1 MVLTKIN
8 YKFFNYFIYICLVV
22 SIFFLYHK
30 YQFPTD
36 WTTSEWLIN
45 YQGGFTRRG
54 LVGEILVQINYF
66 LKLEIRNLVFIFE
79 IILLFVYYFYI
90 INFFKKLE
98 FSPILIL
105 LIFSPLGFLFS
116 VTETEAIARKEIL
129 LFCLYLLYLDTI
141 LKGKQKLTYLTL
153 FVGLPIINLVW
164 DGNIFYVFF
173 FIYTFFVS
181 KIKIHKK
188 EIILF
193 SISLIPYLISSIIL
207 VTTKSNDQMLEQM
220 CKAIN
225 EPCFG
230 AMNFLDYSFKDQM
243 NYGLSR
249 FKFVFLIRYLFIFV
263 ICFFPFLFIFYDQKN
278 KTKIFFGYFICVIPT
293 FIFLYISFD
302 WGRYLNILYI
312 FSLLTLIFLLKIE
325 KIQIKKTRLYI
336 FINKLTE
343 DKYKLYFV
351 YTYFFLYLF
360 AWYPKVILT
369 DDIGSL
375 PYLRI
380 LDRIIDFLIV

>member
-8 YKFFNYFIYICLVV
+8 NKFFNYYIFICFSV

-30 YQFPTD
+30 FQYPTD

-54 LVGEILVQINYF
+54 LVGEILVQINTF
-66 LKLEIRNLVFIFE
+66 LNFEIRNLVFIFE
-79 IILLFVYYFYI
+79 IILLFTYYFHL
-90 INFFKKLE
+90 INFFKKIE
-98 FSPILIL
+98 FSPIIILI
-105 LIFSPLGFLFS
+105 IFSPLGFLFP
-116 VTETEAIARKEIL
+116 VTETEAIARKEVL
-129 LFCLYLLYLDTI
+129 LFCLYLFYLGSI
-141 LKGKQKLTYLTL
+141 LNRNQKITYLIL
-153 FVGLPIINLVW
+153 LIGLPIMNLVW

-173 FIYTFFVS
+173 FIYTFFLS
-181 KIKIHKK
+181 KININKK
-188 EIILF
+188 EVIIFL
-193 SISLIPYLISSIIL
+193 ITLIPYLISFIIL
-207 VTTKSNDQMLEQM
+207 ITTKSNDQMLQEM

-249 FKFVFLIRYLFIFV
+249 LKIEYIFRYLFIFI
-263 ICFFPFLFIFYDQKN
+263 ICFFPFLLIFYDQKN
-278 KTKIFFGYFICVIPT
+278 KTGIFLGYIVCVIPT
-293 FIFLYISFD
+293 FIFLYVSFD

-312 FSLLTLIFLLKIE
+312 FSVITLIFLIKIK
-325 KIQIKKTRLYI
+325 KIVIEKTRLFI
-336 FINKLTE
+336 FINELIK
-343 DKYKLYFV
+343 DKYKLYFI
-351 YTYFFLYLF
+351 YIYFFLYLF
-360 AWYPKVILT
+360 SWHPKVILT

-380 LDRIIDFLIV
+380 LDRIFDYLI

>member
-8 YKFFNYFIYICLVV
+8 NKFFNYYIFTCLVV

-30 YQFPTD
+30 FQYPTD

-54 LVGEILVQINYF
+54 LIGEILVQINSF
-66 LKLEIRNLVFIFE
+66 LNFEIRNLVFIFE
-79 IILLFVYYFYI
+79 IILLFTYYFYI
-90 INFFKKLE
+90 INFFRKVE
-98 FSPILIL
+98 FSPIIILI
-105 LIFSPLGFLFS
+105 IFSPLGFLFP
-116 VTETEAIARKEIL
+116 VTETEAIARKEVL
-129 LFCLYLLYLDTI
+129 LFFLYLFYLSSI
-141 LKGKQKLTYLTL
+141 LKGNQKLTYSILI
-153 FVGLPIINLVW
+153 FGLPIVNLVW
-164 DGNIFYVFF
+164 DGNIFYIFF
-173 FIYTFFVS
+173 FIYTFFIS
-181 KIKIHKK
+181 KIKINKK
-188 EIILF
+188 EVIIF
-193 SISLIPYLISSIIL
+193 CISLIPYLISSIIL
-207 VTTKSNDQMLEQM
+207 ITTKSNAQMLEEM

-249 FKFVFLIRYLFIFV
+249 LKIVYLIRYLFIFV
-263 ICFFPFLFIFYDQKN
+263 ICFFPFLFIFYDQK
-278 KTKIFFGYFICVIPT
+278 KKIEIFLGYIICVIPT

-312 FSLLTLIFLLKIE
+312 FSVLTLIFLLEIK
-325 KIQIKKTRLYI
+325 KIQIKQTRLVI
-336 FINKLTE
+336 FINEMLK
-343 DKYKLYFV
+343 DKSKLYLI
-351 YTYFFLYLF
+351 YIYFFLYLF
-360 AWYPKVILT
+360 AWHPKVILT

-380 LDRIIDFLIV
+380 LNRIFDYLIA

>member
-8 YKFFNYFIYICLVV
+8 NKFFNYYIFICFSV

-30 YQFPTD
+30 FQYPTD

-54 LVGEILVQINYF
+54 LVGEILVQINTF
-66 LKLEIRNLVFIFE
+66 LNFEIRNLVFIFE
-79 IILLFVYYFYI
+79 IILLFTYYFHL
-90 INFFKKLE
+90 INFFKKIE
-98 FSPILIL
+98 FSPIIILI
-105 LIFSPLGFLFS
+105 IFSPLGFLFP
-116 VTETEAIARKEIL
+116 VTETEAIARKEVL
-129 LFCLYLLYLDTI
+129 LFCLYLFYLGSI
-141 LKGKQKLTYLTL
+141 LKGNQKITYLIL
-153 FVGLPIINLVW
+153 LIGLPIMNLVW

-173 FIYTFFVS
+173 FIYTFFLS
-181 KIKIHKK
+181 KININKK
-188 EIILF
+188 EVIIFL
-193 SISLIPYLISSIIL
+193 ITLIPYLISFIIL
-207 VTTKSNDQMLEQM
+207 ITTKSNDQMLQEM

-249 FKFVFLIRYLFIFV
+249 LKIEYIFRYLFIFI
-263 ICFFPFLFIFYDQKN
+263 ICFFPFLLIFYDQKN
-278 KTKIFFGYFICVIPT
+278 KTGIFLGYIVCVIPT
-293 FIFLYISFD
+293 FIFLYVSFD

-312 FSLLTLIFLLKIE
+312 FSVITLIFLIKIK
-325 KIQIKKTRLYI
+325 KIVIEKTRLFI
-336 FINKLTE
+336 FINELIK
-343 DKYKLYFV
+343 DKYKLYFL
-351 YTYFFLYLF
+351 YIYFFLYLF
-360 AWYPKVILT
+360 SWHPKVILT

-380 LDRIIDFLIV
+380 LDRIFDYLI

>member
-8 YKFFNYFIYICLVV
+8 NKFFNYYIFICFSV

-30 YQFPTD
+30 FQYPTD

-54 LVGEILVQINYF
+54 LVGEILVQINTF
-66 LKLEIRNLVFIFE
+66 LNFEIRNLVFIFE
-79 IILLFVYYFYI
+79 IILLFTYYFHL
-90 INFFKKLE
+90 INFFKKIE
-98 FSPILIL
+98 FSPIIILI
-105 LIFSPLGFLFS
+105 IFSPLGFLFP
-116 VTETEAIARKEIL
+116 VTETEAIARKEVL
-129 LFCLYLLYLDTI
+129 LFCLYLFYLGSI
-141 LKGKQKLTYLTL
+141 LNRNQKITYLIL
-153 FVGLPIINLVW
+153 LIGLPIMNLVW

-173 FIYTFFVS
+173 FIYTFFLS
-181 KIKIHKK
+181 KININKK
-188 EIILF
+188 EVIIFL
-193 SISLIPYLISSIIL
+193 ITLIPYLISFIIL
-207 VTTKSNDQMLEQM
+207 ITTKSNDQMLQEM

-249 FKFVFLIRYLFIFV
+249 LKIEYIFRYLFIFI
-263 ICFFPFLFIFYDQKN
+263 ICFFPFLLIFYDQKN
-278 KTKIFFGYFICVIPT
+278 KTGIFLGYIVCVIPT
-293 FIFLYISFD
+293 FIFLYVSFD

-312 FSLLTLIFLLKIE
+312 FSVITLIFLIKIK
-325 KIQIKKTRLYI
+325 KIVIEKTRLFI
-336 FINKLTE
+336 FINELIK
-343 DKYKLYFV
+343 DKYKLYFL
-351 YTYFFLYLF
+351 YIYFFLYLF
-360 AWYPKVILT
+360 SWHPKVILT

-380 LDRIIDFLIV
+380 LDRIFDYLI

>member
-8 YKFFNYFIYICLVV
+8 NKFFNYYIFICFSV

-30 YQFPTD
+30 FQYPTD

-54 LVGEILVQINYF
+54 LVGEILVQINTF
-66 LKLEIRNLVFIFE
+66 LNFEIRNLVFIFE
-79 IILLFVYYFYI
+79 IILLFTYYFHL
-90 INFFKKLE
+90 INFFKKIE
-98 FSPILIL
+98 FSPIIILI
-105 LIFSPLGFLFS
+105 IFSPLGFLFP
-116 VTETEAIARKEIL
+116 VTETEAIARKEVL
-129 LFCLYLLYLDTI
+129 LFCLYLFYLGSI
-141 LKGKQKLTYLTL
+141 LNRNQKITYLIL
-153 FVGLPIINLVW
+153 LIGLPIMNLVW

-173 FIYTFFVS
+173 FIYTFFLS
-181 KIKIHKK
+181 KININKK
-188 EIILF
+188 EVIIFL
-193 SISLIPYLISSIIL
+193 ITLIPYLISFIIL
-207 VTTKSNDQMLEQM
+207 ITTKSNDQMLQEM

-249 FKFVFLIRYLFIFV
+249 LKIEYIIRYLFIFI
-263 ICFFPFLFIFYDQKN
+263 ICFFPFLLIFYDQKN
-278 KTKIFFGYFICVIPT
+278 KTGIFLGYIVCVIPT
-293 FIFLYISFD
+293 FIFLYVSFD

-312 FSLLTLIFLLKIE
+312 FSVITLIFLIKIK
-325 KIQIKKTRLYI
+325 KIVIEKTRLFI
-336 FINKLTE
+336 FINELIK
-343 DKYKLYFV
+343 DKYKLYFL
-351 YTYFFLYLF
+351 YIYFFLYLF
-360 AWYPKVILT
+360 SWHPKVILT

-380 LDRIIDFLIV
+380 LDRIFDYLI

>member
-8 YKFFNYFIYICLVV
+8 NKFFNYYIFICLIT

-30 YQFPTD
+30 FQYPTD

-66 LKLEIRNLVFIFE
+66 LNFEIRNLVFIFE
-79 IILLFVYYFYI
+79 IILLFTYYFYL
-90 INFFKKLE
+90 INFFKKVE
-98 FSPILIL
+98 FSPIIILI
-105 LIFSPLGFLFS
+105 IFSPLGFLFP
-116 VTETEAIARKEIL
+116 VTETEAIARKEVL
-129 LFCLYLLYLDTI
+129 LFCLYLFYLGSI
-141 LKGKQKLTYLTL
+141 LKGNQKITYLIL
-153 FVGLPIINLVW
+153 LIGLPIINLVW
-164 DGNIFYVFF
+164 DGNIFYIFF
-173 FIYTFFVS
+173 FIYTFFLS
-181 KIKIHKK
+181 KINTNKK
-188 EIILF
+188 EVIIFL
-193 SISLIPYLISSIIL
+193 ITLIPYLISFIIL
-207 VTTKSNDQMLEQM
+207 ITTKSNDQMLEEM

-249 FKFVFLIRYLFIFV
+249 LKIEYIIRYLFIFI

-278 KTKIFFGYFICVIPT
+278 KTEIFLGYIVCIIPT
-293 FIFLYISFD
+293 FIFLYVSFD
-302 WGRYLNILYI
+302 WGRYLNILYT
-312 FSLLTLIFLLKIE
+312 FSVITLIFLIKIK
-325 KIQIKKTRLYI
+325 KIVIEKTRLFI
-336 FINKLTE
+336 FINELIK
-343 DKYKLYFV
+343 DKHKLYFV
-351 YTYFFLYLF
+351 YIYFFLYLF
-360 AWYPKVILT
+360 SWHPKVILT

-380 LDRIIDFLIV
+380 LDRIFDYLI

>member
-8 YKFFNYFIYICLVV
+8 NKFFNYYIFICFSV

-30 YQFPTD
+30 FQYPTD

-54 LVGEILVQINYF
+54 LVGEILVQINTF
-66 LKLEIRNLVFIFE
+66 LNFEIRNLVFIFE
-79 IILLFVYYFYI
+79 IILLFTYYFHL
-90 INFFKKLE
+90 INFFKKIE
-98 FSPILIL
+98 FSPIIILI
-105 LIFSPLGFLFS
+105 IFSPLGFLFP
-116 VTETEAIARKEIL
+116 VTETEAIARKEVL
-129 LFCLYLLYLDTI
+129 LFCLYLFYLGSI
-141 LKGKQKLTYLTL
+141 LKGNQKITYLIL
-153 FVGLPIINLVW
+153 LIGLPIMNLVW

-173 FIYTFFVS
+173 FIYTFFLS
-181 KIKIHKK
+181 KININKK
-188 EIILF
+188 EVIIFL
-193 SISLIPYLISSIIL
+193 ITLIPYLISFIIL
-207 VTTKSNDQMLEQM
+207 ITTKSNDQMLEEM

-249 FKFVFLIRYLFIFV
+249 LKIEYIIRYLFIFI
-263 ICFFPFLFIFYDQKN
+263 ICFFPFLLIFYDQKN
-278 KTKIFFGYFICVIPT
+278 KTGIFLGYIVCVIPT
-293 FIFLYISFD
+293 FIFLYVSFD

-312 FSLLTLIFLLKIE
+312 FSVITLIFLIKIK
-325 KIQIKKTRLYI
+325 KIVIEKTRLFI
-336 FINKLTE
+336 FINELIK
-343 DKYKLYFV
+343 DKYKLYFL
-351 YTYFFLYLF
+351 YIYFFLYLF
-360 AWYPKVILT
+360 SWHPKVILT

-380 LDRIIDFLIV
+380 LDRIFDYLI